1 MHQGFRRQKRHEEN
15 IGLTKEEISQ
25 GEKHFRMRFE
35 EEQKV
40 FKRKTIEA
48 EASFRKACLA
58 ELHGL
63 FSDNRSDRY
72 MPPLF
77 KQSIGTPS
85 ADTRLDTVEP
95 FHVESEIPHSL

>member
-1 MHQGFRRQKRHEEN
+1 M
-15 IGLTKEEISQ
+15 IGLRERAWPGSKRTLEEISQ

-72 MPPLF
+72 IHMMHPHL
-77 KQSIGTPS
+77 
-85 ADTRLDTVEP
+85 
-95 FHVESEIPHSL
+95 IPILEQ